1 MKSAKKTLEWLRGY
15 LRAKFGDAVQAV
27 ETEEGVR
34 LVARAHDSAVDFDE
48 VVKSLPREIVM
59 SIGNISTNVAR

>member
-34 LVARAHDSAVDFDE
+34 LVARAHDSEVDFDE
-48 VVKSLPREIVM
+48 FLKSLPREIVM
-59 SIGNISTNVAR
+59 SIGKISISVTR